1 MNQINKNVKKNMK
14 NFIYEITIQIQN
26 VINYIINM
34 MKIITKDT
42 THHILKIQNI
52 KIMNQY
58 VMIQLQKIFFMYI
71 QI

>member
-52 KIMNQY
+52 ITHQH
-58 VMIQLQKIFFMYI
+58 VMIQL
-71 QI
+71 